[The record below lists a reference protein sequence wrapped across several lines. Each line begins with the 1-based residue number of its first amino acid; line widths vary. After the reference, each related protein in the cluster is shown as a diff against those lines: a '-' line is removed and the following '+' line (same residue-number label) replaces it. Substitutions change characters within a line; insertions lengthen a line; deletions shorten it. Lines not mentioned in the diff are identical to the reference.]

1 MATGA
6 DIAANTGIRVG
17 LQLLN
22 PFGVEDVASPGP
34 WDEIVGVLLIGGG
47 VIYHL
52 SQLPYG
58 SVTSYPS
65 QSQTVTSTTGH
76 DVERGPVKKQISSTS
91 SRSHSYRRRNY
102 YYGKKRRY
110 Y

>member
-1 MATGA
+1 MASGA
-6 DIAANTGIRVG
+6 DIAANTSIRVG

-22 PFGVEDVASPGP
+22 PFGAEDVASPGP
-34 WDEIVGVLLIGGG
+34 WDEIAGVLLIGGG
-47 VIYHL
+47 VIYHIT
-52 SQLPYG
+52 QLPYG
-58 SVTSYPS
+58 SVSSYPS

-76 DVERGPVKKQISSTS
+76 SQRGSVKKQIRSTS
-91 SRSHSYRRRNY
+91 RSNSYRRRNY